1 MVPPYRAARVAQ
13 PGADQPGFRPE
24 ELDDL
29 EEAATARQ
37 KRAGWDH
44 VGEPW
49 SAAPQQTV
57 IQLVDEAC
65 HQHQNA
71 PAMIFEDGLVVTYRQ
86 LLEASESFAGYLA
99 GRIQPGDAVAVILR
113 NRAEFMIAW
122 LAVVANRAVLVSV
135 NPDDKALDAGHI
147 LRDSAAVIV
156 IMAEEHEPLI
166 EALRPDLA
174 SLREVITVRGDEPNG
189 LAGYV
194 GRKPLA
200 FADAACARADICNIY
215 YTSGTTGMP
224 KGCMVDHE
232 WWLRTVDVLLRRV
245 PQTSADRVL
254 CCLQFF
260 YSDPGHLLLECLA
273 TGGALV
279 VMRRFSVSRFWD
291 VARDHQVTLILSF
304 SSIPLFLLK
313 AEPHPRDRDNEVR
326 VARHLAM
333 PPDLHRQVVERWGF
347 PWIEGY
353 GITEGNVVASM
364 PLEYA
369 DEMTGSG
376 SIGIPV
382 PEVDVRLVGDD
393 GAAVPTG
400 TTGEFLVR
408 GPGMFRGYLNR
419 PEATQEV
426 LADGW
431 LRTGDLG
438 REDERGFLYF
448 MGRKKDVIRRSGQ
461 NLTAAEVEDAL
472 RAHPLIIDA
481 AVIPVPDRERGEE
494 VKAYVLLAAGKTDAD
509 LPGQKIVEFC
519 AGRLAWYKVPRYV
532 EYRHT
537 DFPRTPSMRVRKEVL
552 KAERADLTEGCWD
565 RDREERS
572 SG

>member
-1 MVPPYRAARVAQ
+1 VAQ
-13 PGADQPGFRPE
+13 PGADQPGFRPK
-24 ELDDL
+24 LDDL
-29 EEAATARQ
+29 EEAAAAMQ
-37 KRAGWDH
+37 KRAGWGD

-57 IQLVDEAC
+57 IELVHEAC
-65 HQHQNA
+65 RKYQHA
-71 PAMIFEDGLVVTYRQ
+71 PAMIFEDGLVVTYAQ

-99 GRIQPGDAVAVILR
+99 GRIEPGDTVAVILR

-122 LAVVANRAVLVSV
+122 LAVVANRAILVSV
-135 NPDDKALDAGHI
+135 NPDDKIFDARHI
-147 LRDSAAVIV
+147 LRDSGAMIA
-156 IMAEEHEPLI
+156 IMAEEHVPLI
-166 EALRPDLA
+166 EALRPELV

-189 LAGYV
+189 LAGYA
-194 GRKPLA
+194 GPRPLR
-200 FADAACARADICNIY
+200 FTDAGCARADICNIY

-245 PQTSADRVL
+245 PQTSSDRVL

-273 TGGALV
+273 TGGAIV

-291 VARDHQVTLILSF
+291 VVRDHEVSLILSF

-313 AEPHPRDRDNEVR
+313 AEPHPRDRDNKVR

-353 GITEGNVVASM
+353 GITEGNVVTSM
-364 PLEYA
+364 PLDYA

-382 PEVDVRLVGDD
+382 PEVDVRLVDDD
-393 GAAVPTG
+393 GVPVPTG

-408 GPGMFRGYLNR
+408 GPGIFRGYLNR

-426 LADGW
+426 LADRW
-431 LRTGDLG
+431 LHTGDLG

-481 AVIPVPDRERGEE
+481 AVMPVPDRERGEE
-494 VKAYVLLAAGKTDAD
+494 VKAYVLLAAGKTETD
-509 LPGQKIVEFC
+509 LPGEKIVEFC
-519 AGRLAWYKVPRYV
+519 ADRLAWYKVPRYV
-532 EYRHT
+532 EYRLT
-537 DFPRTPSMRVRKEVL
+537 DFPRTPSMRIRKEVL
-552 KAERADLTEGCWD
+552 KAERSDLTEGCWD
-565 RDREERS
+565 RDQGERS
-572 SG
+572 RGRA

>member
-1 MVPPYRAARVAQ
+1 MPDRAVWR
-13 PGADQPGFRPE
+13 D
-24 ELDDL
+24 
-29 EEAATARQ
+29 
-37 KRAGWDH
+37 

-49 SAAPQQTV
+49 SAAPQATV

-65 HQHQNA
+65 RRWPDS
-71 PAMIFEDGLVVTYRQ
+71 PAMIFEDGPVVTYAQ
-86 LLEASESFAGYLA
+86 LLAASERFAGYLA
-99 GRIQPGDAVAVILR
+99 ERVQPGDAVAVILR
-113 NRAEFMIAW
+113 NRAEFMVAW

-135 NPDDKALDAGHI
+135 NPDDKILDAGHI
-147 LRDSAAVIV
+147 LRDSASVIV
-156 IMAEEHEPLI
+156 ILTDEHQELVTQ
-166 EALRPDLA
+166 LRPELPG
-174 SLREVITVRGDEPNG
+174 LREVIVVRGDEPDG
-189 LAGYV
+189 LAAYS
-194 GRKPLA
+194 GREPLR
-200 FADAACARADICNIY
+200 FADAACARGDISNIY

-224 KGCMVDHE
+224 KGCTVDHE

-245 PQTSADRVL
+245 PQTPSDRVL

-260 YSDPGHLLLECLA
+260 YADPGHLLLECLT

-291 VARDHQVTLILSF
+291 VVRDHRVTLILSF

-313 AEPHPRDRDNEVR
+313 APPHPRDRDNHVR
-326 VARHLAM
+326 VTRHLAM

-353 GITEGNVVASM
+353 GITEGNVVTSM

-382 PEVDVRLVGDD
+382 PEVELRLAGDD
-393 GAAVPTG
+393 GADVPAG
-400 TTGEFLVR
+400 ATGEVVMR

-419 PEATQEV
+419 PEATRE
-426 LADGW
+426 AMPDGW
-431 LRTGDLG
+431 LRTGDLC
-438 REDERGFLYF
+438 RQDERGFLYF

-461 NLTAAEVEDAL
+461 NLTASEVEDAL
-472 RAHPLIIDA
+472 RVHPMILDA

-494 VKAYVLLAAGKTDAD
+494 VKAYLLLADGKTEAD
-509 LPGQKIVEFC
+509 LPGEKVVEFC
-519 AGRLAWYKVPRYV
+519 ADRLAWYKVPRFI
-532 EYRHT
+532 EYRAA

-552 KAERADLTEGCWD
+552 KAERPDLTEGCWD
-565 RDREERS
+565 RDRAMEKH
-572 SG
+572 G

>member
-1 MVPPYRAARVAQ
+1 MPDRAVWR
-13 PGADQPGFRPE
+13 D
-24 ELDDL
+24 
-29 EEAATARQ
+29 
-37 KRAGWDH
+37 

-49 SAAPQQTV
+49 SAAPQETV

-65 HQHQNA
+65 RRWPDA
-71 PAMIFEDGLVVTYRQ
+71 PAMIFEDGPVVTYAQ
-86 LLEASESFAGYLA
+86 LLAASERFAGYLA
-99 GRIQPGDAVAVILR
+99 ERVQPGDAVAVILR
-113 NRAEFMIAW
+113 NRAEFMVAW

-135 NPDDKALDAGHI
+135 NPDDKILDAGHI
-147 LRDSAAVIV
+147 LGDSASVIV
-156 IMAEEHEPLI
+156 ILTDEHQELVTQ
-166 EALRPDLA
+166 LRPELPR
-174 SLREVITVRGDEPNG
+174 LREVIVVRGDEPDG
-189 LAGYV
+189 LAAYS
-194 GRKPLA
+194 GREPLR
-200 FADAACARADICNIY
+200 FADAACARGDISNIY

-224 KGCMVDHE
+224 KGCTVDHE

-245 PQTSADRVL
+245 PQTPSDRVL

-260 YSDPGHLLLECLA
+260 YADPGHLLLECLT

-382 PEVDVRLVGDD
+382 PEVELRLAGDD
-393 GAAVPTG
+393 GADVPAG
-400 TTGEFLVR
+400 ATGEVVMR

-419 PEATQEV
+419 PEATAE
-426 LADGW
+426 AMSGGW
-431 LRTGDLG
+431 LRTGDLC
-438 REDERGFLYF
+438 RQDERGFLYF
-448 MGRKKDVIRRSGQ
+448 MGRKKDIIRRSGQ
-461 NLTAAEVEDAL
+461 NLTASEVEDAL
-472 RAHPLIIDA
+472 RAHPMILDA

-494 VKAYVLLAAGKTDAD
+494 VKAYLLLADGKTEAD
-509 LPGQKIVEFC
+509 LPGEKVVEFC
-519 AGRLAWYKVPRYV
+519 ADRLAWYKVPRFI
-532 EYRHT
+532 EYRAA

-552 KAERADLTEGCWD
+552 KAERPDLTEGCWD
-565 RDREERS
+565 RDRAMEKH
-572 SG
+572 G

>member
-1 MVPPYRAARVAQ
+1 MH
-13 PGADQPGFRPE
+13 E
-24 ELDDL
+24 
-29 EEAATARQ
+29 
-37 KRAGWDH
+37 RAGWRD

-57 IQLVDEAC
+57 IELVDEAC
-65 HQHQNA
+65 RKWPGA
-71 PAMIFEDGLVVTYRQ
+71 PAMIFEDGPAVTYAE
-86 LLEASESFAGYLA
+86 LLTAAERFAGYLA
-99 GRIQPGDAVAVILR
+99 PRIQPGEAVAVILR
-113 NRAEFMIAW
+113 NRAEFMITW

-135 NPDDKALDAGHI
+135 NPDDKILDAGHI
-147 LRDSAAVIV
+147 LRDSASVLVIV
-156 IMAEEHEPLI
+156 TQEHESLV
-166 EALRPDLA
+166 EQLRPELTG
-174 SLREVITVRGDEPNG
+174 LREVITVRGAEPDG
-189 LAGYV
+189 LAAYS
-194 GRKPLA
+194 GRQPLR
-200 FADAACARADICNIY
+200 FADAQCARGDISNIY
-215 YTSGTTGMP
+215 YTSGTTGLP

-232 WWLRTVDVLLRRV
+232 WWLRTVDVLLRRI
-245 PQTSADRVL
+245 PQTPSDRVL

-260 YSDPGHLLLECLA
+260 YADPGHLLLECLT

-291 VARDHQVTLILSF
+291 VVREHRVTLLLSF

-313 AEPHPRDRDNEVR
+313 AEPDPRDRGNKVR

-333 PPDLHRQVVERWGF
+333 PRDLHRQVVERWGF

-353 GITEGNVVASM
+353 GITEGNVVTSM

-382 PEVDVRLVGDD
+382 PEVDVRLVDDD
-393 GAAVPTG
+393 GAAVPAG
-400 TTGEFLVR
+400 AAGEFLVR
-408 GPGMFRGYLNR
+408 GPGMFRGYLGR
-419 PEATQEV
+419 REATAAA
-426 LADGW
+426 LPGGW

-472 RAHPLIIDA
+472 RAHPMIIDA

-494 VKAYVLLAAGKTDAD
+494 VKAYVLLVTGKTERD
-509 LPGQKIVEFC
+509 LPADKIVGFC
-519 AGRLAWYKVPRYV
+519 AERLARYKVPRYV
-532 EYRHT
+532 EYVAT

-552 KAERADLTEGCWD
+552 KAARADLTEGCWD
-565 RDREERS
+565 RDSTADRHS
-572 SG
+572 

>member
-1 MVPPYRAARVAQ
+1 MQ
-13 PGADQPGFRPE
+13 E
-24 ELDDL
+24 
-29 EEAATARQ
+29 
-37 KRAGWDH
+37 RAGWRN
-44 VGEPW
+44 VGEQW

-65 HQHQNA
+65 RRWPDA
-71 PAMIFEDGLVVTYRQ
+71 PAMIFEDGLVVTYVE
-86 LLEASESFAGYLA
+86 LLAASERFAGYLA
-99 GRIQPGDAVAVILR
+99 DRIQPGEAVAVILR
-113 NRAEFMIAW
+113 NRAEFMITW

-135 NPDDKALDAGHI
+135 NPDDKILDAGHI
-147 LRDSAAVIV
+147 LRDSASTIV
-156 IMAEEHEPLI
+156 ILADEHESLV
-166 EALRPDLA
+166 EELRPELTA
-174 SLREVITVRGDEPNG
+174 LREVITVRGDEPHG
-189 LAGYV
+189 LAAYSGSQ
-194 GRKPLA
+194 PLR
-200 FADAACARADICNIY
+200 FADTQCAREDISNIY

-232 WWLRTVDVLLRRV
+232 WWLRTVDVLLRRI
-245 PQTSADRVL
+245 PQTPSDRVL

-260 YSDPGHLLLECLA
+260 YADPGHLLLECLT

-291 VARDHQVTLILSF
+291 VVREHRVTLILSF

-313 AEPHPRDRDNEVR
+313 AESDPRDRDNEVR

-353 GITEGNVVASM
+353 GITEGNVVTSM
-364 PLEYA
+364 PLAYA
-369 DEMTGSG
+369 NEMTGSG

-382 PEVDVRLVGDD
+382 PEVDIRLVGDN
-393 GAAVPTG
+393 GADVPTG

-419 PEATQEV
+419 PEATEEA
-426 LADGW
+426 LPGGW

-438 REDERGFLYF
+438 RQDERGFLYF
-448 MGRKKDVIRRSGQ
+448 VGRKKDVIRRSGQ

-472 RAHPLIIDA
+472 RAHPLIVDA

-494 VKAYVLLAAGKTDAD
+494 VKSCVPLARCMTESDLSAD
-509 LPGQKIVEFC
+509 KIVKFC
-519 AGRLAWYKVPRYV
+519 ADRLAWYKVPRYV
-532 EYRHT
+532 EYRAT

-552 KAERADLTEGCWD
+552 KAERADLTAGCWD
-565 RDREERS
+565 RDRAW
-572 SG
+572 GNCG